1 MCSHKHNL
9 CDRRGILWV
18 ATRPVQLLGSFP
30 GSTESM
36 RPVGRPIDPKDRT
49 TFPQGRTVTLH
60 GGQAC
65 KGSRFGV
72 CRRNGILYTATASRE
87 GATRPTASSLDATP
101 SSMDATAPS
110 LDATAMVAS
119 RATQRPQSI
128 PFRYM
133 QVSQHPLFP
142 VSFPSASRQLPVSF
156 PDIGQLPG
164 RFLWGPR
171 HPKSQSV
178 TVSSS
183 VGACAVAEAPCT
195 DAALIGVRF
204 GFKGTRC
211 QKATTR
217 MNSVG
222 LGRRRK
228 GIPRFTYSA
237 YSIPRVIYPVQ
248 HGHIPFYR

>member
-1 MCSHKHNL
+1 MGRH
-9 CDRRGILWV
+9 
-18 ATRPVQLLGSFP
+18 
-30 GSTESM
+30 ES
-36 RPVGRPIDPKDRT
+36 GE
-49 TFPQGRTVTLH
+49 G
-60 GGQAC
+60 
-65 KGSRFGV
+65 
-72 CRRNGILYTATASRE
+72 ATASRE
-87 GATRPTASSLDATP
+87 GATRPTAS
-101 SSMDATAPS
+101 S

-133 QVSQHPLFP
+133 QVSRPPLW
-142 VSFPSASRQLPVSF
+142 PVSF

-164 RFLWGPR
+164 SFLWGPR

-178 TVSSS
+178 TASSS
-183 VGACAVAEAPCT
+183 VGACAVAEEPCT
-195 DAALIGVRF
+195 DAVLIVVRF

-222 LGRRRK
+222 LGSRRK

-237 YSIPRVIYPVQ
+237 YSIPGVI
-248 HGHIPFYR
+248 